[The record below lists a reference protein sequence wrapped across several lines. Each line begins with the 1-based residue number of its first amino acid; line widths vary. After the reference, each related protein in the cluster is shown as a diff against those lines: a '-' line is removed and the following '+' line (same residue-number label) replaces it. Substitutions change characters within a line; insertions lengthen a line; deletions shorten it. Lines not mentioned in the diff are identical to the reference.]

1 MKQFNLNQKISFT
14 IEDIPNSMKQQNKIL
29 KIGNQT
35 EIYYLNSDSILYIE
49 ADGNYCNIHLVDGD
63 VLKTIGFQRA
73 EIARMMDAQ
82 LPLYEVSNFALIGR
96 SYLVNLSHIM
106 YINAPQQC
114 LMFDVN
120 HPDSC
125 CKKSIKVSVNALR
138 SLRIS
143 LEEMPQKRA
152 LRASQ
157 SVDITNRGFIGHIDS
172 QRVVLKD
179 YDIDE
184 DEILILG

>member
-1 MKQFNLNQKISFT
+1 MKQLNFNQKISFT
-14 IEDIPNSMKQQNKIL
+14 IEDIPNFMKQSSKIL
-29 KIGNQT
+29 KVGNQT

-49 ADGNYCNIHLVDGD
+49 ADGNYSNIYLVDGD

-82 LPLYEVSNFALIGR
+82 LHSDVACNFALIGR
-96 SYLVNLSHIM
+96 SYLINLSHIM
-106 YINAPQQC
+106 YINASQQC

-138 SLRIS
+138 NLRAS
-143 LEEMPQKRA
+143 LEEIPQKRA

-157 SVDITNRGFIGHIDS
+157 SVDIVNRGFVGHIES
-172 QRVVLKD
+172 QKVGLKD

-184 DEILILG
+184 DEVLILG

>member
-1 MKQFNLNQKISFT
+1 MKHLNFNHKISLS
-14 IEDIPNSMKQQNKIL
+14 IEDIPNSMRQLNKIL

-63 VLKTIGFQRA
+63 VLKTVGFQRA
-73 EIARMMDAQ
+73 EIARMMDSQ
-82 LPLYEVSNFALIGR
+82 LALDVVCNFALIGR
-96 SYLVNLSHIM
+96 SYLINLSHIM

-138 SLRIS
+138 NLRSS
-143 LEEMPQKRA
+143 LEEIPQKRA
-152 LRASQ
+152 LRASHC
-157 SVDITNRGFIGHIDS
+157 VDITNRGFVGHMES
-172 QRVVLKD
+172 QKVLLKN

-184 DEILILG
+184 DEVLILG